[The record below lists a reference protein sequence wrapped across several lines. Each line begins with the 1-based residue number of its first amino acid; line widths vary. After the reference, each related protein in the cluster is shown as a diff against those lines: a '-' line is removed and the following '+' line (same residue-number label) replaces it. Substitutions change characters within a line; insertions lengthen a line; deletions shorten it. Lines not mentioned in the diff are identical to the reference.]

1 LCADI
6 SNQRWK
12 HLLSTLNKGGG
23 AKSNA
28 WGLLLLQLG
37 CKLWWDLGNEKDSLG
52 EFDSDPAA
60 LPLFV
65 T

>member
-1 LCADI
+1 M
-6 SNQRWK
+6 
-12 HLLSTLNKGGG
+12 HG
-23 AKSNA
+23 A
-28 WGLLLLQLG
+28 LLLLQLG